1 MTTSVVAQS
10 WTCALFTLVGLL
22 CFSISA
28 LSTLR
33 YYEVSSRSDP
43 ILMTSTDDDRQAR
56 TIDQLQDLSK
66 CLGAPYL
73 YVTLHDKTANV
84 LKYSRDGCLLSDNVL
99 LMDEAYKSVFDVEF
113 RSMAIGNHKDHESL
127 FIADASDHNSRLLIF
142 GKCIEG
148 KENYGKRHFVEIVVD
163 SKHNKGVDHTY
174 GVCLDK
180 DGNVYI
186 SNQHTDSVLR
196 FKVGCFNPMALPRS
210 LQLDGRLDY
219 FDGTFVQF
227 GLPREHGQAEQ
238 GVRAIAHVHGKIW
251 IAHEGISG
259 VAVTDVDSGLVT
271 DIIPLDTPVGL
282 FHDEAEG
289 IVYVSCR
296 SRNRGGIVYA
306 LDSETFTI
314 RHAYSHHRMIH
325 PTGERLFLF
334 YSTLTLL
341 YSYLCCI
348 LFLSLFYISL
358 IHSYLYTISVQFKL
372 IRCRIY
378 SNIFTGMTTYDG
390 ILYVAEQNIGAILS
404 FEIQS
409 ERFIRKVVGG
419 YDKLDRIEQLVLSP
433 C

>member
-1 MTTSVVAQS
+1 M
-10 WTCALFTLVGLL
+10 
-22 CFSISA
+22 
-28 LSTLR
+28 R
-33 YYEVSSRSDP
+33 HYEASKKSDQ
-43 ILMTSTDDDRQAR
+43 ILMTSADDDGQSRA
-56 TIDQLQDLSK
+56 IDQLQDLSE

-113 RSMAIGNHKDHESL
+113 RSMAIGKHKNHESL

-142 GKCIEG
+142 GKCIEE
-148 KENYGKRHFVEIVVD
+148 KLNFGKRHFVEIVVD

-196 FKVGCFNPMALPRS
+196 FKVDCFNPMALPLS

-227 GLPREHGQAEQ
+227 GLPREHGQTEQ

-282 FHDEAEG
+282 FHDEYEG
-289 IVYVSCR
+289 VVYVSCR
-296 SRNRGGIVYA
+296 SRSRGGIVYA
-306 LDSETFTI
+306 LDSETFMI

-325 PTGERLFLF
+325 PTGEGSFISPLYSISLFITFLFLSHF
-334 YSTLTLL
+334 SFCSITLYLSHSSLLFSYPYSI
-341 YSYLCCI
+341 SVFFI
-348 LFLSLFYISL
+348 FLFLSLFHFYPCPFLCNFS
-358 IHSYLYTISVQFKL
+358 SFDA
-372 IRCRIY
+372 
-378 SNIFTGMTTYDG
+378 TTKTSTQ
-390 ILYVAEQNIGAILS
+390 E
-404 FEIQS
+404 
-409 ERFIRKVVGG
+409 
-419 YDKLDRIEQLVLSP
+419 
-433 C
+433 